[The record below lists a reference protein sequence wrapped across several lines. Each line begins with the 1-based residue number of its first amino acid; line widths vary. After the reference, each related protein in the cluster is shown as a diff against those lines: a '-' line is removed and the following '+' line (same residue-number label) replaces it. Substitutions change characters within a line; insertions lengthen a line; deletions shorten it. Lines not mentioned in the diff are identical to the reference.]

1 MSRER
6 DLHLGTR
13 RDLSLLKVF
22 CLIYSL
28 TILYSLLL
36 SLSLISLMECTLI
49 VTLSDLLTVVVL
61 LYSCPIV
68 WTHSSEGGG
77 RGRGEY

>member
-61 LYSCPIV
+61 LYSCPLSGLI
-68 WTHSSEGGG
+68 HQKEEEGE
-77 RGRGEY
+77 GEY